1 MPVTPRPPF
10 PPSLAYDDDLE
21 WWSGTTKL
29 AAFAPV
35 RIDVGDRRS
44 TTAAVELLVTAG
56 PDGPTVAQ
64 ANAYVYCIE
73 NQGRVLDIV
82 LAVIATSAREHR
94 KSFEQWHSP
103 AELEQLLPV
112 DVTPDQLKTRLRLT
126 RLQIGKRERDVFG
139 YVEYHFNCAWDREH
153 GLQVVLHKDRLVYSG
168 GSGDGWRD
176 RGPAA
181 G

>member
-1 MPVTPRPPF
+1 MPVAPRSPF

-21 WWSGTTKL
+21 WWSGTTEL
-29 AAFAPV
+29 PAFAPI

-44 TTAAVELLVTAG
+44 TTSTVELLVTAG
-56 PDGPTVAQ
+56 ADGPTAAQ
-64 ANAYVYCIE
+64 AEAYAYCIE
-73 NQGRVLDIV
+73 NQDRVRDVV
-82 LAVIATSAREHR
+82 LTVIADSAREDR
-94 KSFEQWHSP
+94 KLFEQWHSP
-103 AELEQLLPV
+103 AELEELLPAG
-112 DVTPDQLKTRLRLT
+112 VTPAQLKTRVRLT
-126 RLQIGKRERDVFG
+126 RLQIGKRERDGFG
-139 YVEYHFNCAWDREH
+139 YVEYHFNAAWDREH